1 MAEILFEMDLLLL
14 EQAEEEIRQA
24 AKRRGRSLGEGAE
37 PEVKTERES
46 PMSLWLESRELHHPW
61 RRVCRS
67 ELSKDGSLGNGEAGN
82 REGRGTQDGD
92 WEGAARRWAEEEV
105 EPTEV
110 KQEGSSIPKEQM
122 N

>member
-1 MAEILFEMDLLLL
+1 MAEILLEMDLLLL

-37 PEVKTERES
+37 PEVKTENLQWACGWNHENCTIHEGEYVEVS
-46 PMSLWLESRELHHPW
+46 C
-61 RRVCRS
+61 RRTEVWAIARQ
-67 ELSKDGSLGNGEAGN
+67 ETEKEQGLRMVTEKEPPDAGQK
-82 REGRGTQDGD
+82 EK
-92 WEGAARRWAEEEV
+92 V

-110 KQEGSSIPKEQM
+110 KQEGSSIPKEKM